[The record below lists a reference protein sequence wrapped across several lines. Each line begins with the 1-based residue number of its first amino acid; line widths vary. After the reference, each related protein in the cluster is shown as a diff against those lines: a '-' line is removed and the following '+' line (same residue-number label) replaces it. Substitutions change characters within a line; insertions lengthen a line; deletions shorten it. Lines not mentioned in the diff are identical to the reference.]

1 MKKETGVGI
10 ILGVTALFLLP
21 QIFKKKS
28 GNGTTGDGQTPV
40 DWTTGATATIT
51 YEEAADIAKKI
62 KAAIGY
68 FIINWDDIANQFLRL
83 RNDKD
88 VELLYKAFGT
98 WDGPL
103 YIDGDLFNAL
113 NNAKQKVNEYINPAA
128 LKKIKQYCFSYG
140 KWLKWQ

>member
-10 ILGVTALFLLP
+10 VLGVAALFIVPKL
-21 QIFKKKS
+21 FKKKD
-28 GNGTTGDGQTPV
+28 GNGTGGDGQTPV
-40 DWTTGATATIT
+40 EWTTGATATIT
-51 YEEAADIAKKI
+51 YETAADIAKNI

-68 FIINWDDIANQFLRL
+68 FIVNFDDIANQFLRL

-88 VELLYKAFGT
+88 LELLYKAFGT

-103 YIDGDLFNAL
+103 YIDGDLFNVL
-113 NNAKQKVNEYINPAA
+113 NNAVQKVNEYINPAA